1 MDALRP
7 EQRQELASES
17 KEDMVFS
24 KQRGGSYVELNGDQG
39 DDNEGWT
46 GTKMGV
52 EATTNERT
60 SSNDMTCNGYNLIH
74 NNTS

>member
-17 KEDMVFS
+17 EEDMVFS

-39 DDNEGWT
+39 DDNEG
-46 GTKMGV
+46 
-52 EATTNERT
+52 
-60 SSNDMTCNGYNLIH
+60 
-74 NNTS
+74 